1 MFKFG
6 KKVNYRPILVSLAFA
21 LIPIIGIGHFY
32 PLRGILAGL
41 LVFLLVVLIYYLPNL
56 SILFSYW
63 QADNNEIKFNDM
75 SNLSHRLTMILL
87 PFKNQLSTIKEKDIH
102 SITVLG
108 KLEDPKEMTY
118 AMQVGAYYA
127 ILTPI
132 ISMIKN
138 PVSLELTM
146 NNGQKVQLS
155 ISRDYA
161 YDHKKTIAKL
171 DQFFGSLDNTQIKV
185 NNYHK
190 ISFS

>member
-41 LVFLLVVLIYYLPNL
+41 LVFLLVILIYYLPNL
-56 SILFSYW
+56 PILFSYW

-87 PFKNQLSTIKEKDIH
+87 PFKQLSTINEKDIQ
-102 SITVLG
+102 SITILG
-108 KLEDPKEMTY
+108 KLEDTKEMTY

-171 DQFFGSLDNTQIKV
+171 NQFFDTLDNTQIKV